1 LKSSVSQTAQRQ
13 PAKQQSTRK
22 AESTYQVM
30 TIDTLLN
37 GKIRVKLLTRLLLNP
52 ASRVYLRGLEKDF
65 GVSSNTVRVEL
76 NKLSDLKLIEV
87 DETVTAQKQYKAN
100 TLHPMFTP
108 LRNFI
113 LKQFGFESLIEQ
125 VFQKLGEVESVYIT
139 NDWAEGKESTF
150 VDLVVVGDVNKNY
163 MNRLIE
169 HAEKVIQKKI
179 RVAVYETNFSES
191 EIIGVPF
198 IKLI

>member
-1 LKSSVSQTAQRQ
+1 
-13 PAKQQSTRK
+13 
-22 AESTYQVM
+22 M
-30 TIDTLLN
+30 TINTLLQ

-100 TLHPMFTP
+100 TLHPMFNP

-125 VFQKLGEVESVYIT
+125 VFQKLGHVESVYIT
-139 NDWAEGKESTF
+139 NDWAEGKESPF
-150 VDLVVVGDVNKNY
+150 VDLVVVGDVDRNY
-163 MNRLIE
+163 MNDLI
-169 HAEKVIQKKI
+169 AKVEKLISRKI
-179 RVAVYETNFSES
+179 RVALFDLEFQETQ
-191 EIIGVPF
+191 IIGIPF
-198 IKLI
+198 IKIV

>member
-1 LKSSVSQTAQRQ
+1 
-13 PAKQQSTRK
+13 
-22 AESTYQVM
+22 M
-30 TIDTLLN
+30 TIETLLH

-65 GVSSNTVRVEL
+65 GVSSNTVRMEL

-87 DETVTAQKQYKAN
+87 DETFTAQKQYKAN
-100 TLHPMFTP
+100 TMHPMFYP

-125 VFQKLGEVESVYIT
+125 VFQKLGHVESVYIT
-139 NDWAEGKESTF
+139 NDWAEGKESAF
-150 VDLVVVGDVNKNY
+150 IDLVVVGDVNKNY

-169 HAEKVIQKKI
+169 KAEKVVRKKI
-179 RVAVYETNFSES
+179 RVAVFDSYFDES
-191 EIIGVPF
+191 EINGIPF

>member
-1 LKSSVSQTAQRQ
+1 
-13 PAKQQSTRK
+13 
-22 AESTYQVM
+22 M
-30 TIDTLLN
+30 
-37 GKIRVKLLTRLLLNP
+37 
-52 ASRVYLRGLEKDF
+52 RGLEKDF
-65 GVSSNTVRVEL
+65 GVSSNTVRIEL
-76 NKLSDLKLIEV
+76 NKLSELKLIEV
-87 DETVTAQKQYKAN
+87 DDTVSTVKQYKAN
-100 TLHPMFTP
+100 ILHPMFSP

-125 VFQKLGEVESVYIT
+125 VFQKLGDVVSVYIT

-150 VDLVVVGDVNKNY
+150 VDLVVVGDVDKNY

-169 HAEKVIQKKI
+169 HAEKLIQKKI
-179 RVAVYETNFSES
+179 RVAVYESDFDES

>member
-1 LKSSVSQTAQRQ
+1 
-13 PAKQQSTRK
+13 
-22 AESTYQVM
+22 M
-30 TIDTLLN
+30 TIDILLH

-65 GVSSNTVRVEL
+65 EVSSNTVRIEL
-76 NKLSDLKLIEV
+76 NKLSELKLIEV
-87 DETVTAQKQYKAN
+87 DDTVSTVKQYKAN
-100 TLHPMFTP
+100 ILHPMFSP

-125 VFQKLGEVESVYIT
+125 VFYKLGDVKSVYIT

-150 VDLVVVGDVNKNY
+150 VDLVVVGEVNKNY

-179 RVAVYETNFSES
+179 RVAVYESDFDES
-191 EIIGVPF
+191 ELINVPF

>member
-1 LKSSVSQTAQRQ
+1 
-13 PAKQQSTRK
+13 
-22 AESTYQVM
+22 M
-30 TIDTLLN
+30 TLDILLN
-37 GKIRVKLLTRLLLNP
+37 GKIRLKLLTRLLLNP

-65 GVSSNTVRVEL
+65 GVSSNTVRLEL

-87 DETVTAQKQYKAN
+87 DESVSTVKQYKAN
-100 TLHPMFTP
+100 ILHPMFNP

-125 VFQKLGEVESVYIT
+125 VFQKLGDVESVYIT

-150 VDLVVVGDVNKNY
+150 VDLVVVGNVNKTY

-179 RVAVYETNFSES
+179 RVAVYESDFDELELIN
-191 EIIGVPF
+191 IPF

>member
-1 LKSSVSQTAQRQ
+1 
-13 PAKQQSTRK
+13 
-22 AESTYQVM
+22 M

-37 GKIRVKLLTRLLLNP
+37 GKIRLKLLTRLLLNP

-100 TLHPMFTP
+100 TLHPMFNP

-125 VFQKLGEVESVYIT
+125 VFQKLGDVESVYIT

-150 VDLVVVGDVNKNY
+150 VDLVVVGDVNKTY

-169 HAEKVIQKKI
+169 HAEKLIQKKI
-179 RVAVYETNFSES
+179 RVAVYDSYFDES

>member
-1 LKSSVSQTAQRQ
+1 
-13 PAKQQSTRK
+13 
-22 AESTYQVM
+22 M
-30 TIDTLLN
+30 TIDTLLH

-65 GVSSNTVRVEL
+65 GVSSNTVRIEL
-76 NKLSDLKLIEV
+76 NKLSELKLIEV
-87 DETVTAQKQYKAN
+87 DETVSTVKQYKAN
-100 TLHPMFTP
+100 TLHPMFNP

-113 LKQFGFESLIEQ
+113 LKHFGFESLIEQ
-125 VFQKLGEVESVYIT
+125 VFQKLGDVESVYIT

-150 VDLVVVGDVNKNY
+150 VDLVVVGEVNKDY

-179 RVAVYETNFSES
+179 RVALFNSEFN
-191 EIIGVPF
+191 ENQLKGINY
-198 IKLI
+198 IKIV

>member
-1 LKSSVSQTAQRQ
+1 
-13 PAKQQSTRK
+13 
-22 AESTYQVM
+22 M
-30 TIDTLLN
+30 
-37 GKIRVKLLTRLLLNP
+37 
-52 ASRVYLRGLEKDF
+52 RGLEKDF
-65 GVSSNTVRVEL
+65 GVSSNTVRLEL

-87 DETVTAQKQYKAN
+87 DESISTVKQYKAN
-100 TLHPMFTP
+100 TLHPMFNP

-125 VFQKLGEVESVYIT
+125 VFQKLGDVESVYIT

-150 VDLVVVGDVNKNY
+150 VDLVVVGEVNKNY

-169 HAEKVIQKKI
+169 HAEKLIQRKI
-179 RVAVYETNFSES
+179 RVAVFGSDFDES
-191 EIIGVPF
+191 QILGIPF

>member
-1 LKSSVSQTAQRQ
+1 
-13 PAKQQSTRK
+13 
-22 AESTYQVM
+22 M
-30 TIDTLLN
+30 TLDVLLH

-65 GVSSNTVRVEL
+65 GVSSNTVRIEL
-76 NKLSDLKLIEV
+76 NKLTDLKLIEV
-87 DETVTAQKQYKAN
+87 DETVSAVKQYKAN
-100 TLHPMFTP
+100 TFHPMFNP

-125 VFQKLGEVESVYIT
+125 VFQKLGDVESVYIT

-150 VDLVVVGDVNKNY
+150 VDLVVVGEVNKNY

-179 RVAVYETNFSES
+179 RVAVYESDFDES
-191 EIIGVPF
+191 EMIGIPF

>member
-1 LKSSVSQTAQRQ
+1 
-13 PAKQQSTRK
+13 
-22 AESTYQVM
+22 M
-30 TIDTLLN
+30 TLDTLLH

-65 GVSSNTVRVEL
+65 GVSSNTVRLEL

-87 DETVTAQKQYKAN
+87 DKTVTAQKQYKAN
-100 TLHPMFTP
+100 TLHPMFNP

-125 VFQKLGEVESVYIT
+125 VFQRLGDVESVYIT

-150 VDLVVVGDVNKNY
+150 VDLVVVGNVNKTY
-163 MNRLIE
+163 MNKLVDHVEKLI
-169 HAEKVIQKKI
+169 HKKI
-179 RVAVYETNFSES
+179 RTAVYETDFDES
-191 EIIGVPF
+191 QLIGIPF
-198 IKLI
+198 VKIL

>member
-1 LKSSVSQTAQRQ
+1 
-13 PAKQQSTRK
+13 
-22 AESTYQVM
+22 M
-30 TIDTLLN
+30 TIDNLLN

-87 DETVTAQKQYKAN
+87 DETEGNVKQYKAN
-100 TLHPMFTP
+100 VKHPMFTP

-125 VFQKLGEVESVYIT
+125 VFQKLGDVESVYIT

-150 VDLVVVGDVNKNY
+150 VDLVVVGDVNKTY

-169 HAEKVIQKKI
+169 HAEKLIQKKI

>member
-1 LKSSVSQTAQRQ
+1 
-13 PAKQQSTRK
+13 
-22 AESTYQVM
+22 M
-30 TIDTLLN
+30 TINTLLQ

-100 TLHPMFTP
+100 TLHPMFNP

-125 VFQKLGEVESVYIT
+125 VFQKLGHVESVYIT
-139 NDWAEGKESTF
+139 NDWAEGKESPF
-150 VDLVVVGDVNKNY
+150 VDLVVVGDVNKDY

-179 RVAVYETNFSES
+179 RVAVYGADFDES

-198 IKLI
+198 TKLI

>member
-1 LKSSVSQTAQRQ
+1 
-13 PAKQQSTRK
+13 
-22 AESTYQVM
+22 M

-100 TLHPMFTP
+100 TLHPMFSP
-108 LRNFI
+108 LRGFI
-113 LKQFGFESLIEQ
+113 LKQVGLDSIIEK
-125 VFQKLGEVESVYIT
+125 VFQKLGDVESVYLT
-139 NDWAEGKESTF
+139 NDWAEGKESPF
-150 VDLVVVGDVNKNY
+150 VDLVVVGDVDRNY
-163 MNRLIE
+163 MNDLI
-169 HAEKVIQKKI
+169 AKVEKLISKKI
-179 RVAVYETNFSES
+179 RVALFDLEFQETQ
-191 EIIGVPF
+191 ILGIPF
-198 IKLI
+198 IKIV

>member
-1 LKSSVSQTAQRQ
+1 
-13 PAKQQSTRK
+13 
-22 AESTYQVM
+22 M
-30 TIDTLLN
+30 TIDTLLH

-100 TLHPMFTP
+100 TLHPMFNP

-125 VFQKLGEVESVYIT
+125 VFQKLGDVESVYIT

-150 VDLVVVGDVNKNY
+150 VDLVVVGNVSKDY

-169 HAEKVIQKKI
+169 HAEKLIQKKI
-179 RVAVYETNFSES
+179 RVAVYEFDFNES
-191 EIIGVPF
+191 KIIGVPF

>member
-1 LKSSVSQTAQRQ
+1 
-13 PAKQQSTRK
+13 
-22 AESTYQVM
+22 M
-30 TIDTLLN
+30 TIDTLLH

-100 TLHPMFTP
+100 TSHPMFNP

-125 VFQKLGEVESVYIT
+125 VFQKLGDVERVYIT
-139 NDWAEGKESTF
+139 NDWATGKESPF
-150 VDLVVVGDVNKNY
+150 VDLVVVGNVNKTY
-163 MNRLIE
+163 MNKLVDHVEKLI
-169 HAEKVIQKKI
+169 HKKI
-179 RVAVYETNFSES
+179 RTAVYETDFDES
-191 EIIGVPF
+191 QLIGIPF
-198 IKLI
+198 VKIV

>member
-1 LKSSVSQTAQRQ
+1 
-13 PAKQQSTRK
+13 
-22 AESTYQVM
+22 M
-30 TIDTLLN
+30 TIDNLLH

-100 TLHPMFTP
+100 TLHPMFNP

-125 VFQKLGEVESVYIT
+125 VFQKLGDVESVYIT

-169 HAEKVIQKKI
+169 HAEKLIQKKI
-179 RVAVYETNFSES
+179 RVAVYESDFDES
-191 EIIGVPF
+191 ELINVAF